1 MTSAIALLL
10 ILIGGFAMIL
20 VGSCS
25 MLSQAA
31 QRNGRAAAEAHA
43 NRRLGIALIAGLV
56 LLLAGWWLA

>member
-10 ILIGGFAMIL
+10 ILLGGFAMIL

-25 MLSQAA
+25 VLSQAA
-31 QRNGRAAAEAHA
+31 QRSGRTAIEAHA

>member
-31 QRNGRAAAEAHA
+31 QRNGRAAAEAHV
-43 NRRLGIALIAGLV
+43 NRRLGLALVIGLV